1 MALPHDLQL
10 HRRVP
15 PRHPGDQGDLRGE
28 AGHPGPPV
36 LIPRTTTA
44 ARLLTSRRRAAVV
57 VRGAPPAE
65 ARRRAVTGPA

>member
-36 LIPRTTTA
+36 LIPPHHDGGPSPR
-44 ARLLTSRRRAAVV
+44 SRRRVAVV
-57 VRGAPPAE
+57 VRGTPPAE